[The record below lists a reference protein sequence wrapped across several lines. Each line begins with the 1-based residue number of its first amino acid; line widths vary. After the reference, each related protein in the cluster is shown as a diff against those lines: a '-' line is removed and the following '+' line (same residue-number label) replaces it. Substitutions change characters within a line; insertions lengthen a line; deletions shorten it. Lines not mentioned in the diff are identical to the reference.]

1 MNGEFLIPIFLFGG
15 TAWVLV
21 VYFNNRHKERMA
33 MIDKGVS
40 AADLRGTPMREWL
53 RANPLSSLK
62 WGLLASFVGLG
73 LFVAGWLDRMYF
85 MHDSVYFATTLVFGG
100 VALIIFYFVA
110 NAKMKKEDTGS

>member
-1 MNGEFLIPIFLFGG
+1 MQGEFLVPIFLFGG
-15 TAWVLV
+15 GAWVLI

-62 WGLLASFVGLG
+62 WGLLAASVGLG
-73 LFVAGWLDRMYF
+73 LFVAEWLDRAFIMR
-85 MHDSVYFATTLVFGG
+85 DSVYFATTLVFGG
-100 VALIIFYFVA
+100 IGLVIFYFIA
-110 NAKMKKEDTGS
+110 NAKMKKEDGQ

>member
-40 AADLRGTPMREWL
+40 ASDLRGTPMREWL

-73 LFVAGWLDRMYF
+73 LFVASWMDRIYF
-85 MHDSVYFATTLVFGG
+85 LHESVYFATTLVFGG
-100 VALIIFYFVA
+100 VALIVFYFIA
-110 NAKMKKEDTGS
+110 NAKMKKEDSGL